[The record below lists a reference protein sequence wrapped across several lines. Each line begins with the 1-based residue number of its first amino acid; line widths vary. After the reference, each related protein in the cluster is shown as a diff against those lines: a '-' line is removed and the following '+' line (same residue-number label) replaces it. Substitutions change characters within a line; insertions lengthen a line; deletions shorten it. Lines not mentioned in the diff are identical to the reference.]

1 MHNVEWDVWLKI
13 PNHEKSLKKIPW
25 KNTIKRATQ
34 VCGHSLKLHFC
45 MFEKSQRKHN
55 SLDYHFFWKYFP
67 LITKFICSMLDTNKK
82 YFCMFKALKPRKWT
96 IFNFFKH
103 SFFLPNVHRSFFKL
117 ERILTL
123 MIRRAKNLELMKL
136 FFITDSNTFVSN
148 MFLTFII
155 MDLENATFNKSYSYL
170 CDRGHGCIIY
180 KT

>member
-1 MHNVEWDVWLKI
+1 
-13 PNHEKSLKKIPW
+13 
-25 KNTIKRATQ
+25 
-34 VCGHSLKLHFC
+34 
-45 MFEKSQRKHN
+45 
-55 SLDYHFFWKYFP
+55 
-67 LITKFICSMLDTNKK
+67 
-82 YFCMFKALKPRKWT
+82 
-96 IFNFFKH
+96 
-103 SFFLPNVHRSFFKL
+103 
-117 ERILTL
+117 L